1 MSVKTAHKKHLAIT
15 FITGGAWIPFWAI
28 AHLLTC
34 IKNTKLV
41 RVLSKKLDEA
51 DK

>member
-1 MSVKTAHKKHLAIT
+1 MSVKTDHKKHLAIT
-15 FITGGAWIPFWAI
+15 FITGGAWISFWVI

-34 IKNTKLV
+34 IRNTKLA